1 MRKYVFAVLMAIM
14 LSLPLAACRYGK
26 KTLMESEA
34 DPRCLHIGSYA
45 AQNNDTLYFLL
56 MSDRSRMMYV
66 DLGNADAGY
75 LCGRPECSHDTAA
88 CNSYLGTEEPSVGYQ
103 AAGLGLG
110 AAGEGIGYVFD
121 DGTDISAAYMKADGS
136 SHELLRTLASV
147 ESNSFPRNGGIPP
160 FFHKGIVF
168 ACGQTSEIVDGT
180 WVSENRIMAYLLNT
194 KDEAVT
200 VFSEKFTHDYGGLL
214 IYPAGDLIWY
224 AVIGGDMDG
233 GEGPMDVHLR
243 VYTWDIDG
251 RKTET
256 VFDDDIPGMV
266 YEWTVAADGV
276 YFTSAA
282 DDAIYRLDPEEKSFE
297 LYRRFDEGRSGFM
310 TMYLCGEYV
319 IGFELPEAGMQRIR
333 VEDLAGNEIADDTK
347 EQLPSEFGRAFLGIY
362 NGKVYYRCE
371 SMYGDEESLME
382 FDLKT
387 LEKKIIWMTKN

>member
-14 LSLPLAACRYGK
+14 LSLPLVSCGSGK

-66 DLGNADAGY
+66 DLENADAGY

-88 CNSYLGTEEPSVGYQ
+88 CNAYLGTEEPSAGYQ

-110 AAGEGIGYVFD
+110 AAGEGIGYIYD
-121 DGTDISAAYMKADGS
+121 DGTEISAAYMKADGS
-136 SHELLRTLASV
+136 SHEKLRTLASV

-160 FFHKGIVF
+160 FFHKGIIF
-168 ACGQTSEIVDGT
+168 ACGQTAEIVDGT
-180 WVSENRIMAYLLNT
+180 WVLENRIMAYPLNT
-194 KDEAVT
+194 KEEEIT
-200 VFSEKFTHDYGGLL
+200 VFSEKCTHDYGGLL

-224 AVIGGDMDG
+224 AVIGGDMDDDLG
-233 GEGPMDVHLR
+233 TMDVHLR

-251 RKTET
+251 RTTKT

-266 YEWTVAADGV
+266 YEWSVAEDV
-276 YFTSAA
+276 IYFTSAV

-297 LYRRFDEGRSGFM
+297 LYRRFDEGSSGFM
-310 TMYLCGEYV
+310 TMYLCGEYA

-333 VEDLAGNEIADDTK
+333 VEDLAGNKIADDTK
-347 EQLPSEFGRAFLGIY
+347 EQLPSEFGRSFLGIY
-362 NGKVYYRCE
+362 NGKMYYRCQ

-382 FDLKT
+382 FDLRTK
-387 LEKKIIWMTKN
+387 EKKIIWRTKH